1 MTPAA
6 IVAERKQ
13 ETIHECIYIWYNTM
27 RDYRFVGLFQRRD
40 RRVIP
45 HSLSFLPRH
54 CLASQDVQRPKGH
67 QSRIEFVSDSWLT
80 RKLHV
85 WFPPFITNWLCITI
99 TLFCNKILSVKTRM
113 NFGKLI
119 FRDILPRDRFRKRA
133 ELPLLFRIEVT
144 LTFIRQHSGVA
155 HFDASKRHVGAL
167 KIPLSLQHPIH
178 RVKNRFPTHLT
189 PSKRIPKPSSEI
201 WHENTQ
207 SLRMV
212 RDVHCIKFVNLSFY
226 DARTGANILI
236 TFSVPIKF
244 SSKPDCPLPPLK
256 ALLRWEI

>member
-6 IVAERKQ
+6 IVAERKRD
-13 ETIHECIYIWYNTM
+13 TIYECIYIWYNTT
-27 RDYRFVGLFQRRD
+27 RDYRFVGLVQRRD

-99 TLFCNKILSVKTRM
+99 TLFYNKILSVKTRM
-113 NFGKLI
+113 NFGKGD
-119 FRDILPRDRFRKRA
+119 FRDILPRDRFCKRA
-133 ELPLLFRIEVT
+133 AFLFRIEVT
-144 LTFIRQHSGVA
+144 LTFIRQHNS
-155 HFDASKRHVGAL
+155 SKRHVGAL

-178 RVKNRFPTHLT
+178 RVKNRFPTSLHAIKNNSKTIIRILT
-189 PSKRIPKPSSEI
+189 REHAEFEKWS
-201 WHENTQ
+201 
-207 SLRMV
+207 
-212 RDVHCIKFVNLSFY
+212 
-226 DARTGANILI
+226 G
-236 TFSVPIKF
+236 TFI
-244 SSKPDCPLPPLK
+244 
-256 ALLRWEI
+256 A